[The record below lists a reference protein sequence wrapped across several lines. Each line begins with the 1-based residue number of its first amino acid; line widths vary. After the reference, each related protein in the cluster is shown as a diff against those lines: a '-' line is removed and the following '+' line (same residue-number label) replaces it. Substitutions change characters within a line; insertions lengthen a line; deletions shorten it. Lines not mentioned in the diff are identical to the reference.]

1 MRLIVDASVIVEL
14 VNNIEN
20 YRKLREKLISGD
32 LSLKIPETVKNEV
45 YESLSK
51 TEREYFDKL
60 LPLVAQFLD
69 YITVPLT
76 PSLLSKAAEISR
88 KFEVSVSTASCVA
101 LSITSGEIYV
111 TADQS
116 IVRKL
121 KKEYPVLHLEEIHFF
136 R

>member
-1 MRLIVDASVIVEL
+1 MRLIVDATVIVEL
-14 VNNIEN
+14 VSNIEN

-121 KKEYPVLHLEEIHFF
+121 KKEYPVLHLEDVHFF

>member
-1 MRLIVDASVIVEL
+1 MRLIVDASVILEL

-121 KKEYPVLHLEEIHFF
+121 KKEYPVLHLEDVHFF